1 MRRLLHIFIF
11 VLATAASCS
20 PYDDSAILEQL
31 RDHEERIQKLEV
43 LCAQLNSNV
52 EAMQTVLE
60 VLQENDYATAVTAII
75 EDGHEVGY
83 SITFAKSGTV
93 RIYHAAESTAPR
105 IGIRKSSDGEY
116 YWTADE
122 EWLTDENG
130 DMFPVYTVSESDD
143 ANGADAGY
151 VTPLFRVADGIWY
164 ISYDCGNTWQIVLP
178 ADESEDSSD
187 GSLEDSPIFT
197 EVSYDESNLYV
208 TLADGTALTIPLR
221 SQEFIEL
228 YQEAK
233 TLVSRFQQQSYIV
246 SKNTNDKLVDIILF
260 AGQSNS
266 CGRAQLSDCTTDE
279 DIIVEVPFE
288 KGFSFNNTAST
299 VPVEIVEPISAN
311 GTSAYG
317 YIPSFINAYH
327 ATTDRKVCACYKSV
341 GGTMINKFVP
351 YVLDDLTGEPTS
363 KKGTYYKEMV
373 SAIEHAK
380 ANLVTNGY
388 EIGEILMVW
397 CQGESEGVYLGNENK
412 YALTYEYG
420 LTTDQQKTDWYKK
433 QLTSLVEQLKTD
445 VGLST
450 AFIIRIGQRNIEGN
464 VMNTPIIYAQ
474 NQLGKEHD
482 NMVLVSTVFAG
493 AQKFIKED
501 GTMRNLMRDTS
512 HYFPEGYARAGLE
525 AGVNAGIYIN
535 SNRLVKPI
543 LLEYHTLLHDDL
555 TLYERPV
562 DKFIYDPCRFDFT
575 TLKDLAK

>member
-1 MRRLLHIFIF
+1 MRKLLHIFIF

-93 RIYHAAESTAPR
+93 RIYHAADGTAPR

-130 DMFPVYTVSESDD
+130 DMFPVYTVNESDD

-187 GSLEDSPIFT
+187 GSLEDSAIFT

-246 SKNTNDKLVDIILF
+246 SKNTNDKLVDISLF

-279 DIIVEVPFE
+279 DIIVEVPFK

-388 EIGEILMVW
+388 EIVEILMVW

>member
-1 MRRLLHIFIF
+1 MRKLLHIFIF

-31 RDHEERIQKLEV
+31 RDHEERIQKLEA
-43 LCAQLNSNV
+43 LCNQLNSNI
-52 EAMQTVLE
+52 EAMQIVLE
-60 VLQENDYATAVTAII
+60 VLQENDYVTAVTAII
-75 EDGHEVGY
+75 EDGQEVGY

-93 RIYHAAESTAPR
+93 RIYHAAEGTAPR

-187 GSLEDSPIFT
+187 GSLEDNPIFT

-464 VMNTPIIYAQ
+464 VMNTPIICAQ

-562 DKFIYDPCRFDFT
+562 DKFIYDPCRFDFI

>member
-1 MRRLLHIFIF
+1 MRKLLYIFIF

-31 RDHEERIQKLEV
+31 RDHEERIQKLEA

-93 RIYHAAESTAPR
+93 RIYHAADGTAPR

-246 SKNTNDKLVDIILF
+246 SKNTNNKLVDIILF

>member
-1 MRRLLHIFIF
+1 MRRLLYIFIF

-52 EAMQTVLE
+52 EAMQIVLE

-75 EDGHEVGY
+75 EDGQEVGY

-93 RIYHAAESTAPR
+93 RIYHAADGTAPR

-151 VTPLFRVADGIWY
+151 VTPLFRVADGTWY

-187 GSLEDSPIFT
+187 GSLEDNPIFT

-246 SKNTNDKLVDIILF
+246 SKNTNDQLVDIILF

-380 ANLVTNGY
+380 ANLVTHGY